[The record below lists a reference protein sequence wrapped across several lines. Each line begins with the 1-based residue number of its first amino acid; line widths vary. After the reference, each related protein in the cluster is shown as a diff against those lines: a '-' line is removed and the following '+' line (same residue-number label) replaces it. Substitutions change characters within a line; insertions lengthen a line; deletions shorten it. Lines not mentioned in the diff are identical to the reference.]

1 MSADPASTVVTPV
14 LTVTSLRRRHTV
26 AAPSGNAAGS
36 VDAGD
41 GAVSSPAATHA
52 IGPPELTTTAL
63 RPDSRRE
70 VTRPSASATRSRNCE
85 NVSG

>member
-36 VDAGD
+36 VDADKVMEQLKKTPVNDFYGKGQIRAD
-41 GAVSSPAATHA
+41 GRFVH
-52 IGPPELTTTAL
+52 
-63 RPDSRRE
+63 DM
-70 VTRPSASATRSRNCE
+70 
-85 NVSG
+85 